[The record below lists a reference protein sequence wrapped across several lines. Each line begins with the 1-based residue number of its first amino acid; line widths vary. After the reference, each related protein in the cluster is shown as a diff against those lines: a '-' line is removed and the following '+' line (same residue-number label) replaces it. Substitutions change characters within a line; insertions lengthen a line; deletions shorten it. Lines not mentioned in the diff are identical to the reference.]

1 MVAKINRKNKTRKHF
16 CRNKCYP
23 NLKQGLNSIKKHKNS
38 PPSIGFFRK
47 SPYIRPLLIV
57 AFILT

>member
-16 CRNKCYP
+16 RRNKSTLNP
-23 NLKQGLNSIKKHKNS
+23 KQGLNSIKKHKKR
-38 PPSIGFFRK
+38 PSFSRVIQK
-47 SPYIRPLLIV
+47 KPVYSSTLII